1 MCIVFV
7 EKNEEIIVEKFGKFH
22 RKLTEGAHF
31 LLPFVEKV
39 RGLQDPANPKKYINN
54 GKIKTTE
61 EIFYFPKDDRIFF
74 AKDKSQLQ
82 MRAEITYRI
91 EDSYKAVYE
100 VDYLF
105 DAINQLCAGIIQSRL
120 LDAPDGVDQIEYLH
134 KLTQNVIETANEY
147 SQKWGVKIL
156 KFELK
161 QITDT
166 NGVRQNF
173 G

>member
-1 MCIVFV
+1 MCIIVIND
-7 EKNEEIIVEKFGKFH
+7 NEEAIVERFGKFH
-22 RKLTEGAHF
+22 RKLSKGVHF
-31 LLPFVEKV
+31 LIPFVEKIK
-39 RGLQDPANPKKYINN
+39 GLQDPANHKKYLNH
-54 GKIKTTE
+54 GKIITSAD
-61 EIFYFPKDDRIFF
+61 IFHFPGDNRIFF

-82 MRAEITYRI
+82 MKADLYYKI
-91 EDSYKAVYE
+91 EDSFKAVYE

-105 DAINQLCAGIIQSRL
+105 DAINQLCAGIVQSRL
-120 LDAPDGVDQIEYLH
+120 IDAPEDADQIEYLH
-134 KLTQNVIETANEY
+134 QLTQNVTETANEY

-173 G
+173 